1 MRTITDLKNAQ
12 KDYKFPV
19 QGNLKTSSVPVKTE
33 PMPQDSVE
41 ISNKKNTEG
50 ANGFGKIA
58 GVLAGL
64 ALLVGAGTLG
74 GVKLYDK
81 YFQRLAC
88 GIKKGEINDALYN
101 FIKKNDPK
109 GKLFSGKDEIITIN
123 EKLTDEKF
131 LILKQLAKMKDEN
144 PMGIYNYRSRG
155 LFNSR
160 SRDIYNSTPRFTLN
174 QITNLLSNTN
184 EFNLKYLEQLAKK
197 TITNKYGEK
206 RTIDTHDMLKILK
219 NITPDNEKVT
229 GELIEITN
237 IDKPYELVNCLKN
250 INKKNIDIYQML
262 LSTRKKG
269 GKTELSIRDIDF
281 VASKLERTKNLNCAE
296 LFLNAEKSNGTGQF
310 RYSIEEVR
318 DLLDIAQE
326 EKYDIYKKLYD
337 LKCTKDLDSKMH
349 SLVKTVTDDN
359 IDLIEPLLTKKYKS
373 ELMSQYV
380 IFDDWDKIENI
391 LDSVNS
397 KNKDVVKRII
407 NIVDDRKFK
416 QTNDIWSQSYVD
428 AYLPNLFNELSY
440 NPASL
445 KRAEQILNNGVVDG
459 KQTLDF
465 QKFYDSYLDI
475 KNTRN
480 KYYEF

>member
-1 MRTITDLKNAQ
+1 
-12 KDYKFPV
+12 
-19 QGNLKTSSVPVKTE
+19 
-33 PMPQDSVE
+33 
-41 ISNKKNTEG
+41 
-50 ANGFGKIA
+50 
-58 GVLAGL
+58 
-64 ALLVGAGTLG
+64 
-74 GVKLYDK
+74 
-81 YFQRLAC
+81 
-88 GIKKGEINDALYN
+88 
-101 FIKKNDPK
+101 
-109 GKLFSGKDEIITIN
+109 
-123 EKLTDEKF
+123 
-131 LILKQLAKMKDEN
+131 
-144 PMGIYNYRSRG
+144 
-155 LFNSR
+155 
-160 SRDIYNSTPRFTLN
+160 
-174 QITNLLSNTN
+174 
-184 EFNLKYLEQLAKK
+184 
-197 TITNKYGEK
+197 
-206 RTIDTHDMLKILK
+206 
-219 NITPDNEKVT
+219 
-229 GELIEITN
+229 
-237 IDKPYELVNCLKN
+237 
-250 INKKNIDIYQML
+250 ML